1 MPDATRRPMELLLAG
16 RFDEY
21 FRAAALGDGTL
32 IFVHV
37 PKTAGSSLR
46 GELVRRLQPAEDIVV
61 DYTDMTRLF
70 RDKMD
75 DAVKAFLAGPAATA
89 RFATGHLMGR
99 HVAEM
104 RTMMP
109 QARFVTFLRDPVERV
124 LSDYRYQRSPKHPP
138 HEQFRAKYP
147 DLPAYLDFKG
157 DRNKAAQHLIAPA
170 VLAGRDGEE
179 CADYLLRSYAFVG
192 LQEIYDLSFRALT
205 RLIGATAAPTLRVNV
220 NRDEPEEPV
229 TPDIVARI
237 RAENAIDAALYDAVA
252 PRWQAIAPSLEAFL
266 V

>member
-1 MPDATRRPMELLLAG
+1 MDAARRPMELLLAG
-16 RFDEY
+16 RFDAY
-21 FRAAALGDGTL
+21 FSAAALGDGAL

-46 GELVRRLQPAEDIVV
+46 GELVRRLAPAVDIVV

-75 DAVKAFLAGPAATA
+75 DAVKAFLAGPAAAA

-104 RTMMP
+104 RTMLP
-109 QARFVTFLRDPVERV
+109 QARFFTFLRDPVERV

-138 HEQFRAKYP
+138 HEQFKAKYP

-170 VLAGRDGEE
+170 VLAGRDPEE
-179 CADYLLRSYAFVG
+179 CAYISCR
-192 LQEIYDLSFRALT
+192 
-205 RLIGATAAPTLRVNV
+205 PTK
-220 NRDEPEEPV
+220 
-229 TPDIVARI
+229 A
-237 RAENAIDAALYDAVA
+237 
-252 PRWQAIAPSLEAFL
+252 
-266 V
+266 